1 MKFST
6 CWWHHDDAND
16 YDMNKTNKKETNIKM
31 SLKKRSNFMESPEK

>member
-16 YDMNKTNKKETNIKM
+16 YDMNKNRKKRETSIKT
-31 SLKKRSNFMESPEK
+31 LKKRSHFTESSEK